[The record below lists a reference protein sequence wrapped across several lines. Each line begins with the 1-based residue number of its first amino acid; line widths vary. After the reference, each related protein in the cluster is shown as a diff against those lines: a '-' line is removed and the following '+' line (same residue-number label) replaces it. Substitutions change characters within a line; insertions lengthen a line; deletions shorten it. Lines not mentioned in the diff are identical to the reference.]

1 MPTAAAPAASTPT
14 RAPALS
20 SHFDFQS
27 FRKQGVASV
36 SIRFPLAAVIM
47 AAICLGMA
55 VNGRAQTSPPVPP
68 RITAP
73 IDETALTSLPGNTH
87 PLARQEFDQ
96 GAVADS
102 QPLRRMLLLLK
113 RSPEQEVALSALLDQ
128 QQSQSSSNYHRWL
141 TPQEFGQ
148 QFGPADADVQTV
160 TGWLQTH
167 GFQVARVSAGKTVI
181 EFSGNA
187 GQVRGAF
194 HTQIHRYLVNGEEH
208 FANSTDLL
216 IPAAL
221 TPVVAGTVSLHNF
234 PRKPQNHI
242 AGLFSRDKSTGIVK
256 PLKTA
261 NELRSGN
268 APSPNYTFASPL
280 CPLNN
285 TCYAL
290 GPADFATIYNVPS
303 GLNGG
308 GQTIAIVGDSE
319 ICTASS
325 PDWRQSFIGP
335 LGNMVTCNNDD
346 VAAFRSLFNL
356 PPNLPNI
363 IVDGPDPGFNA
374 DETEGDLDVEWAGA
388 IAPNAAI
395 DFVIAQDTE
404 TNAGVDLAA
413 EYVVDNNLAPVL
425 SESFGECEAFLG
437 IVNTFYYYLWEQA
450 AAQGITVV
458 VAAGDN
464 GSAGCDFP
472 GVFAAQNGVGVNGI
486 ASTPFNVAAGGTDF
500 DITATNYVSSYW
512 NSTNAPNSRASAKSY
527 IPETTWNDSCAQSF
541 TGSLKG
547 CDSPTL
553 LSLDVVGGGGGQS
566 GCSVQ
571 AFSSGSCFAAYPK
584 PAWQSGPYVPSMG
597 ITDVYRDLPDI
608 SFFAADGLISGSFYI
623 VCEADLD
630 PSDAPCSGT
639 STAPFTT
646 FIGVGGTSSSAPAFA
661 GVMALVNQQ
670 ETTLHGSN
678 PTIPTRQGNANYVL
692 YALANG
698 QQKAGLNCNSSAGPA
713 LACTFN
719 DVTRGNNSVP
729 CYLSSTNCNA
739 TAPTP
744 YGLLEITDSSGNL
757 TGAIAFNAGSGYDW
771 ATGLGTINVGNLVNN
786 WQTVAGNFRP
796 TTTTLQMCTP
806 APGCTPGAGP
816 ITIVHGQFV
825 DTKMTV
831 TPTSGSGTPTG
842 DIALVFVAFAGTVT
856 QSGLVFTLSGGSVS
870 PVLDWLPGG
879 TYTVTAHY
887 AGDGTFGASDS
898 APGISVIVTPES
910 TTKIT
915 LTAPVLN
922 FSNGT
927 IAQALATPA
936 GGTVDFGDAV
946 YLRADIAGV
955 ANAGKATGTVTF
967 QDTTSTGAVTL
978 GTAALNGGTS
988 YNSVGY
994 AELQTGANV
1003 LRSPLTPLA
1012 VGAHSITAVYGG
1024 DASYMGVTSAALP
1037 ITVQA
1042 APTTTTLT
1050 VGASDGSAGG
1060 CAGRTIIP
1068 YLSAITVSPN
1078 TCLVLN
1084 AIVDTQ
1090 SPNNP
1095 SGGSFGSAQAGSEL
1109 VGTVTFF
1116 SNGTQVGSPVVVNGG
1131 NVTSD
1136 SNGFVAARALTTL
1149 APTTP
1154 GTLSLTAM
1162 FTPSN
1167 ANYSASILSSAATA
1181 NVSSNEGFTLSPIGT
1196 GDCFS
1201 TGAQTCMFVGGAGQT
1216 ATSPVTVTSIG
1227 LNGTVTLGCVLKP
1240 RNRADLDVP
1249 GCSFTLNGAA
1259 NPTVNLTGNGSSGQR
1274 MLTITTTAHSRLRV
1288 PAIGP
1293 RDLEWMLFEA
1303 AMSLLACS
1311 FLLMNVRSRKLSPAL
1326 ACVLVLV
1333 LIAGVAAGCG
1343 GSSGGNS
1350 PGTTTSGSNTSGT
1363 GGSGGS
1369 STSSPGTTPDIYTV
1383 TVTATPSVGTAIQ
1396 TQFLVFVQ

>member
-1 MPTAAAPAASTPT
+1 MSA
-14 RAPALS
+14 RFLLS
-20 SHFDFQS
+20 
-27 FRKQGVASV
+27 
-36 SIRFPLAAVIM
+36 AVVM
-47 AAICLGMA
+47 GAISLGA
-55 VNGRAQTSPPVPP
+55 TVEGRTQSPPAVPQ

-113 RSPEQEVALSALLDQ
+113 RSAAQETALKALLDQ
-128 QQSQSSSNYHRWL
+128 QQSESSPNYHQWL
-141 TPQEFGQ
+141 TPQQFGH

-167 GFQVARVSAGKTVI
+167 GFQVARVSAGRTVI

-187 GQVRGAF
+187 GQVREAF
-194 HTQIHRYLVNGEEH
+194 RTEIHRYAVNGEEH
-208 FANSTDLL
+208 FANSSDPQ

-234 PRKPQNHI
+234 PRKPQSHI

-268 APSPNYTFASPL
+268 APSPNYSFASPL

-290 GPADFATIYNVPS
+290 GPTDFATIYNIPS
-303 GLNGG
+303 NLDGS
-308 GQTIAIVGDSE
+308 GQTIAIVGNSE
-319 ICTASS
+319 ICTMGS
-325 PDWRQSFIGP
+325 PDWGQRYVNPNGNLVSCGTDDIASFQ
-335 LGNMVTCNNDD
+335 T
-346 VAAFRSLFNL
+346 LFGL
-356 PPNLPNI
+356 PANAPRI
-363 IVDGPDPGFNA
+363 IVDGSDPGFTA
-374 DETEGDLDVEWAGA
+374 TETEGDLDVEWAAA
-388 IAPNAAI
+388 IARNVTI

-458 VAAGDN
+458 VAAGDS

-500 DITATNYVSSYW
+500 DITAANYGSTYW
-512 NSTNAPNSRASAKSY
+512 NIGNISPTQQSARSY
-527 IPETTWNDSCAQSF
+527 IPETTWDDSCAQSF

-571 AFSSGSCFAAYPK
+571 AFSSGTCFAAYPK

-630 PSDAPCSGT
+630 PSDAPCSAT
-639 STAPFTT
+639 SSTPFTT

-692 YALANG
+692 YALANA
-698 QQKAGLNCNSSAGPA
+698 QQKAGLNCDSSAGPA

-744 YGLLEITDSSGNL
+744 YGLLETTDSSGNL
-757 TGAIAFNAGSGYDW
+757 TDTMAFNAGSGYDW
-771 ATGLGTINVGNLVNN
+771 ATGLGTINVTNLVNK
-786 WQTVAGNFRP
+786 WQSAVGKFTP
-796 TTTTLQMCTP
+796 TRTTLTMCAA
-806 APGCTPGAGP
+806 APNCTLGTGP

-825 DTKMTV
+825 DTKITV
-831 TPTSGSGTPTG
+831 TPPSGSGTPSG
-842 DIALVFVAFAGTVT
+842 NVVFVFTPSAGTLP
-856 QSGLVFTLSGGSVS
+856 QSALGTFTLSGGSVS

-898 APGISVIVTPES
+898 APGISVTVTPES

-915 LTAPVLN
+915 LTAPMLN

-927 IAQALATPA
+927 IAQTLATPA

-946 YLRADIAGV
+946 YLRVDITGV
-955 ANAGKATGTVTF
+955 ANQGNATGTVTF
-967 QDTTSTGAVTL
+967 QDTTSTGTATL
-978 GTAALNGGTS
+978 GTVALNAK
-988 YNSVGY
+988 GY
-994 AELQTGANV
+994 AEFQTGADLFAN
-1003 LRSPLTPLA
+1003 PLTPLA
-1012 VGAHSITAVYGG
+1012 VGAHSITAAYTG
-1024 DASYMGVTSAALP
+1024 DQSYAGVKSATLP
-1037 ITVQA
+1037 ITVMA
-1042 APTTTTLT
+1042 APTTISIQVSTPFITP
-1050 VGASDGSAGG
+1050 SNS
-1060 CAGRTIIP
+1060 
-1068 YLSAITVSPN
+1068 ITVSPN
-1078 TCLVLN
+1078 TSITLT
-1084 AIVDTQ
+1084 AFVDTQ
-1090 SPNNP
+1090 SANNP
-1095 SGGSFGSAQAGSEL
+1095 SGGSFASTFQRGADIE
-1109 VGTVTFF
+1109 GTVTFAIG
-1116 SNGTQVGSPVVVNGG
+1116 NTTQ
-1131 NVTSD
+1131 NVYAQLSTAKLD
-1136 SNGFVAARALTTL
+1136 SNGFIASSLFTYYTPTVAQNLTVSAT
-1149 APTTP
+1149 
-1154 GTLSLTAM
+1154 
-1162 FTPSN
+1162 FTPSCSRCITG
-1167 ANYSASILSSAATA
+1167 NYLASATA
-1181 NVSSNEGFTLSPIGT
+1181 SPVTINVANNEGFTINPAGMNV
-1196 GDCFS
+1196 DCSHGF
-1201 TGAQTCMFVGGAGQT
+1201 GGPCIFIPTAGQS
-1216 ATSPVTVTSIG
+1216 ATSPITVTSIG
-1227 LNGTVTLGCVLKP
+1227 LSGTVSLTCAVKP
-1240 RNRADLDVP
+1240 TNPADLQTP
-1249 GCSFTLNGAA
+1249 GCSFTLNGAT
-1259 NPTVNLTGNGSSGQR
+1259 NSTVNLTGSGSSGQR
-1274 MLTITTTAHSRLRV
+1274 MLTITTTAHSRLRA

-1293 RDLEWMLFEA
+1293 RDLDWMLFDT

-1311 FLLMNVRSRKLSPAL
+1311 FLLLNVRTRKLSVATVFLAL
-1326 ACVLVLV
+1326 CM
-1333 LIAGVAAGCG
+1333 IMGGVTAGCGG

-1350 PGTTTSGSNTSGT
+1350 SGTTTSGSNTSGT